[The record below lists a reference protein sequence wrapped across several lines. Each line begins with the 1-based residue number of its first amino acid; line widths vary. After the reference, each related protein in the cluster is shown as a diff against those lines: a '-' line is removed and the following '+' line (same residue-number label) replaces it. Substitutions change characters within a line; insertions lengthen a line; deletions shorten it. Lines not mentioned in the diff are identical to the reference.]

1 MIGMKIFFR
10 SNDCM
15 FVHVNWMSCFAI
27 SSLICYELPSK
38 QTLDGFLQTSNQEI
52 SEEIVYYILNDLVQA
67 IDYLTSKQIA
77 HRAIVPENI
86 ILIESSQVNDNKVI
100 RTIRGTHSNF
110 EKCQLKYWN
119 SHRKLWRRIVWVAE
133 RYIIQ
138 FFMQSYKN
146 FCFYFSSE

>member
-1 MIGMKIFFR
+1 
-10 SNDCM
+10 
-15 FVHVNWMSCFAI
+15 MSCFAI

-86 ILIESSQVNDNKVI
+86 ILIESPQVNTMIINYSNHTRDPFELRKVSTEI
-100 RTIRGTHSNF
+100 LKFQSKALKKNCLGGRKVYNTILHA
-110 EKCQLKYWN
+110 
-119 SHRKLWRRIVWVAE
+119 KLQE
-133 RYIIQ
+133 LL
-138 FFMQSYKN
+138 FLF
-146 FCFYFSSE
+146 